1 MVSDDPT
8 SLRQRVK
15 QRADALG
22 VDPDDLLIQS
32 RRRDPMY
39 KGTDA
44 DHAKAEWFADLWQ
57 QAVAGRDADRIH
69 IRGVHYYIVMSTT
82 EESRLNLDQLPVE
95 FDAGELD
102 RLQGPVEPPTNC
114 SWDVYQNTDQCYDY
128 LESAGTLA
136 RILGYIPLGGIYDN
150 KHAQRTITQY
160 GEHRETADV
169 GDVTIP
175 SGVDLPTLPEPGDR
189 GELSFD
195 GPEDVAEYIADDI
208 ARSLAEQIEFDTA
221 SQQPFHVELW
231 CEKGL
236 PDYIHALCADL
247 SANVIVE
254 GEGDLSLTIAH
265 EFVQRVND
273 AGKPAIIC
281 YLSDFDPK
289 GDNMSSAMAG
299 KVAWLNQRGDL
310 DHRVCIEQVAVTK
323 EQVDQFGLPRKPIS
337 ESDKTG
343 TGGKAYDTLVDEW
356 EQRKGTGACELNT
369 LEQIPDLYKHIVR
382 EAIAPYRA
390 DDLHAQNRHALG
402 GWVDEVRETLVE
414 SLTDAGVPD
423 DVDTLE
429 DWLAEWN
436 NYLSDL
442 DPVFERLQDMQKRG
456 VYAEWVDQ
464 LETTV
469 DDTEWPTVTVPEGEQ
484 LFPNDPLYDSD
495 REYAQNV
502 RRVEQ
507 HKSG

>member
-1 MVSDDPT
+1 MFEQFEGRVGEVRDQEIFEEHDEPVEAEHTVSDCNDPH
-8 SLRQRVK
+8 SRV
-15 QRADALG
+15 
-22 VDPDDLLIQS
+22 
-32 RRRDPMY
+32 
-39 KGTDA
+39 
-44 DHAKAEWFADLWQ
+44 
-57 QAVAGRDADRIH
+57 
-69 IRGVHYYIVMSTT
+69 
-82 EESRLNLDQLPVE
+82 
-95 FDAGELD
+95 
-102 RLQGPVEPPTNC
+102 
-114 SWDVYQNTDQCYDY
+114 
-128 LESAGTLA
+128 TLA

-189 GELSFD
+189 GELAFD
-195 GPEDVAEYIADDI
+195 GPEDVAEYIADDV

-236 PDYIHALCADL
+236 PDYIHALCEDL
-247 SANVIVE
+247 QVNVIV
-254 GEGDLSLTIAH
+254 EGDLSLTIAH
-265 EFVQRVND
+265 EFVQRVNN

-382 EAIAPYRA
+382 EASPLSRRGSPRTEPARA
-390 DDLHAQNRHALG
+390 RWLG
-402 GWVDEVRETLVE
+402 RRGTRN
-414 SLTDAGVPD
+414 AGRVAD
-423 DVDTLE
+423 RRRRARRRRRTRG
-429 DWLAEWN
+429 LAGR
-436 NYLSDL
+436 
-442 DPVFERLQDMQKRG
+442 VERLSVGPR
-456 VYAEWVDQ
+456 
-464 LETTV
+464 
-469 DDTEWPTVTVPEGEQ
+469 P
-484 LFPNDPLYDSD
+484 
-495 REYAQNV
+495 RV
-502 RRVEQ
+502 RAATGHAKTGCVC
-507 HKSG
+507 